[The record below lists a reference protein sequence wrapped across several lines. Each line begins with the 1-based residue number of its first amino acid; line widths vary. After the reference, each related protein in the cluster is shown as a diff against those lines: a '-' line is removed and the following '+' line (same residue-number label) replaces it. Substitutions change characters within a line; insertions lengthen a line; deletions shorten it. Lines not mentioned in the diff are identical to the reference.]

1 MPAATVRNAALALSH
16 NYRLVRSI
24 DVRGGSDSETLVAH
38 LRTLLVCPACRGQL
52 DWGDHDVRCNGCGAT
67 YELADGIP
75 VLRSRDRAGDDPHKQ
90 QQAAFFDAADAEF
103 EITRPHDTPWLYSW
117 LLGEKFRR
125 SLEALTDTPTTA
137 VTSCGGSGM
146 DAEFL
151 ARTGAAVIS
160 TDISLGA
167 AGRARERAE
176 RYGLAILPVVADA
189 EALPL
194 ADASVDLAY
203 VHDGLHHLEAPLAG
217 LEELSRVA
225 KRAVSVNEPA
235 QAAATHLAIH
245 ARLSVETEEA
255 GNRVER
261 VDPAAIV
268 QTLERNGFSVVRCE
282 RYAMVYR
289 HEPGRAARLLS
300 LRPLRPLVRLTINGF
315 NALLGGIGNKLTV
328 QAVRRSPTARVSG
341 DYSA

>member
-1 MPAATVRNAALALSH
+1 M
-16 NYRLVRSI
+16 
-24 DVRGGSDSETLVAH
+24 
-38 LRTLLVCPACRGQL
+38 
-52 DWGDHDVRCNGCGAT
+52 

-75 VLRSRDRAGDDPHKQ
+75 LLISGGRTGTDAHKE
-90 QQAAFFDAADAEF
+90 QQAAFFDAADPEF
-103 EITRPHDTPWLYSW
+103 ETTRPHGTPWLYSW

-125 SLEALTDTPTTA
+125 SVDGLSGLPTTA
-137 VTSCGGSGM
+137 VTICGGSGM

-160 TDISLGA
+160 ADISLGA
-167 AGRARERAE
+167 AGRARERAA

-194 ADASVDLAY
+194 ADASVDLGY

-217 LEELSRVA
+217 LEELCRVA
-225 KRAVSVNEPA
+225 GHAVSVNEPA
-235 QAAATHLAIH
+235 RAGATHLAIH
-245 ARLSVETEEA
+245 LRLSVETEEA

-268 QTLERNGFSVVRCE
+268 SALEGNGFSVERCE

-300 LRPLRPLVRLTINGF
+300 RRPLRPFVRLAIHGF
-315 NALLGGIGNKLTV
+315 NALLGRIGNKLTV
-328 QAVRRSPTARVSG
+328 QAVRRSAARTRG
-341 DYSA
+341 EPESA